1 MIRHALAGLAVALFV
16 PLTAYAQVDAV
27 DLTAVFAGGGV
38 KIDRLLVYEIDGIVL
53 IRGRT
58 GDPLMAAKAVRFAT
72 RAGYR
77 RVANLIEIV
86 PGLADKALVSGA
98 RHELEMTPQ
107 LDGCHFQIESVG
119 GIVMLR
125 GQVTRE
131 SQKDIA
137 MYVIAKIDGVKELH
151 SELTLTGPVA
161 SGGKRD

>member
-16 PLTAYAQVDAV
+16 PLAAYAQVDAV
-27 DLTAVFAGGGV
+27 DLTAAFADGGV

-58 GDPLMAAKAVRFAT
+58 SDPLMAAKAVRFAT

-86 PGLADKALVSGA
+86 PALADKALVSGA
-98 RHELEMTPQ
+98 RYELEMTRQ

-131 SQKDIA
+131 AQKELA
-137 MYVIAKIDGVKELH
+137 VYVIAKIDGIKELH
-151 SELTLTGPVA
+151 SELTLTAPVA
-161 SGGKRD
+161 SGGRHD